1 MVSIEG
7 GGTAWEL
14 QGSAWQGA
22 NTDLFEPKRGKCF
35 GGIVEMTDFSEL
47 LSKRRSIRDYEDM
60 AVSLELVKGIIGDS
74 CFAPSS
80 GDGQP
85 WRFIIVN
92 NKEWIKKLSDESKRN
107 ILSYIE
113 TNPDAPLKKYESTLR
128 DKDFNV
134 FYNAPCLVYIGGSEK
149 VRSLQVDCAL
159 AASYFMFSA
168 AARGL
173 GTCWVGLGTSIQD
186 LEIRRQIGMP
196 KDYRIVA
203 PVVVGYPKNIPGK
216 PDDREAKIFKVVS

>member
-1 MVSIEG
+1 MVSVV

-35 GGIVEMTDFSEL
+35 GGIIEMTDFSEL
-47 LSKRRSIRDYEDM
+47 LNKRRSIRDYEDM
-60 AVSLELVKGIIGDS
+60 AVSLDLVEEIIRDS

-92 NKEWIKKLSDESKRN
+92 NKEWVKKLSDESKRN

-113 TNPDAPLKKYESTLR
+113 LNPDAPLKKYESTLR
-128 DKDFNV
+128 DKHFNV
-134 FYNAPCLVYIGGSEK
+134 FYNAPCLVYIGGSER

-159 AASYFMFSA
+159 AACYFMFSA
-168 AARGL
+168 AAKGL

-186 LEIRRQIGMP
+186 LEIRGQIGMP

-203 PVVVGYPKNIPGK
+203 PVIVGYPRNIPGR
-216 PDDREAKIFKVVS
+216 PDERKAQILNVIS

>member
-1 MVSIEG
+1 MLW
-7 GGTAWEL
+7 GTA
-14 QGSAWQGA
+14 
-22 NTDLFEPKRGKCF
+22 
-35 GGIVEMTDFSEL
+35 EMADFSEL

-60 AVSLELVKGIIGDS
+60 AVSLDLVKEIIRDS

-113 TNPDAPLKKYESTLR
+113 LKPDAPLKKYESTLR
-128 DKDFNV
+128 NKHFNV

-168 AARGL
+168 AAKGL
-173 GTCWVGLGTSIQD
+173 GTCWVGLGTNIQD
-186 LEIRRQIGMP
+186 AKVREHIGMP

-203 PVVVGYPKNIPGK
+203 PIVVGYPRNIPGR
-216 PDDREAKIFKVVS
+216 PDNREAKILKVVS